1 MYQSLSVA
9 LALKIPPVPG
19 QLDNINFYRPLVQC
33 GIYQLPFHFQG
44 GVRQGLGPFQ
54 LDSTP
59 EKGN

>member
-1 MYQSLSVA
+1 MHQSLNVA
-9 LALKIPPVPG
+9 LTLKTLSVPG
-19 QLDNINFYRPLVQC
+19 QLDNINFYRLLVQC
-33 GIYQLPFHFQG
+33 GIYQLLFHFQG